1 MSLTTKCCQAI
12 DCVAIPDMGRGGRWA
27 SRFGEDGV
35 SLAAGALNTEL
46 LRAAVAPPFI
56 DPPPPFPE
64 LDETDRFHGIRTS
77 WLPNLRYFCSI
88 AQTLK

>member
-35 SLAAGALNTEL
+35 SLAVGALNTEL
-46 LRAAVAPPFI
+46 LRAAPFI
-56 DPPPPFPE
+56 DPPPFPG

>member
-1 MSLTTKCCQAI
+1 MSQTTKCQAI

-35 SLAAGALNTEL
+35 SLAGAGALNTEL

-56 DPPPPFPE
+56 DPPPFPE